1 MTIWSDKLKRSIL
14 LDSGA
19 DIVSYG
25 MGERSILEIAEALEA
40 GIPIEEITYIDGTV
54 VKIKE
59 KEKIY
64 DAQFLPSY
72 EETKSR
78 SENVCKKLLI
88 HNI

>member
-1 MTIWSDKLKRSIL
+1 MRKRQRKALEEYTDLNIVGTRNGYFKPEEEAEIVEEINN
-14 LDSGA
+14 SGA

-59 KEKIY
+59 KEK
-64 DAQFLPSY
+64 
-72 EETKSR
+72 
-78 SENVCKKLLI
+78 
-88 HNI
+88 NI